1 MSIPVI
7 LHLVDPQTLHFNV
20 NLLLAY
26 SRTNHAE
33 DRHLSIYQCDTP
45 SLSVARPV
53 FARRREPPVISTV
66 FSVVR
71 TLLFPFLFLLASL
84 SAAES
89 VASHPPLSAQD
100 IMQRVIAHQTEAL
113 EARRQWVYTQ
123 EVFVRSQQRNK
134 TVMREETRLYRII
147 PDPQSQKRELISVKG
162 RYRLKRQLIDYDKP
176 TENGSIDDVVSHW
189 ADQMTDPKQHKSRD
203 GVDTDLFPLAHK
215 HLDRYTFTL
224 KGSSEY
230 RGHQVYEIE
239 YRPAKK
245 PQLSDDNDEIWAGT
259 VLVDQT
265 AFQPVFINSFLAV
278 QIPMAVKIL
287 LGTNVRD
294 LGFKVEYEK
303 FDGDVW
309 FPVRGGG
316 EFRLDAVFFWK
327 RNFSY
332 SWNCRDFQKTTTATS
347 ITFEEPK

>member
-1 MSIPVI
+1 M
-7 LHLVDPQTLHFNV
+7 
-20 NLLLAY
+20 
-26 SRTNHAE
+26 
-33 DRHLSIYQCDTP
+33 
-45 SLSVARPV
+45 
-53 FARRREPPVISTV
+53 
-66 FSVVR
+66 R
-71 TLLFPFLFLLASL
+71 TLLFSFLCLLATL

-89 VASHPPLSAQD
+89 LPPPPPLSARE

-113 EARRQWVYTQ
+113 QARRQWVYTQ

-134 TVMREETRLYRII
+134 TLMREETRLYRII
-147 PDPQSQKRELISVKG
+147 PDPQSQKRELLSVKG
-162 RYRLKRQLIDYDKP
+162 RYRLKNQLVDYDQP
-176 TENGSIDDVVSHW
+176 TENDNIDDVVSDW
-189 ADQMTDPKQHKSRD
+189 ADQMTDPQEHKSRD
-203 GVDTDLFPLAHK
+203 GLDTDLFPLARK
-215 HLDRYTFTL
+215 HLDSYTFTL
-224 KGSSEY
+224 QGSSEY

-245 PQLSDDNDEIWAGT
+245 PRLSDEKDEMWAGT
-259 VLVDQT
+259 VLVDKA

-278 QIPMAVKIL
+278 QIPLAVKIL

-332 SWNCRDFQKTTTATS
+332 SWSCRDFQKTDAETS
-347 ITFEEPK
+347 ITFEEPQ